1 VKVKMTEQENKDKI
15 SVQAGNNS
23 IAVGSIEV
31 GGDVSGNIT
40 IGNTGYTV
48 EDWTLAILR
57 SG

>member
-1 VKVKMTEQENKDKI
+1 MTEQENKDKI